1 MIDFKKKMEEI
12 EKKEARKNFSEE
24 VFVEVQNPKRRK
36 ITTYIIAMVAVGLIF
51 SGKIIM
57 SSQNSSDWLSEK
69 GFFNKIK
76 HLVPSADKNLEGE
89 KNDRINIVLIG
100 MGGEGHDGPYLADT
114 IMVASLKPSTK
125 QVALVSIPRD
135 LTVPIEGVG
144 WRKVNHVNAL
154 AEMKEKGSGGPAT
167 MATLTSLLQIPM
179 HYYIRVDFAGFEKVI
194 DEIGGIDV
202 NVENTLSDYAYPIFG
217 QEDNPNY
224 YARFEHL
231 YIEKG
236 LQKMDGALAL
246 KYSRSRHA
254 RGIEGSDFARA
265 RRQQLVLEAV
275 KNKLLSRQTLLNPVT
290 VGKLI
295 NEFSRNLSTN
305 LDVWEMIKLW
315 NMFKDTQ
322 KEDIINK
329 VLSDAPKGFLVS
341 SISPEGAYILVPA
354 SGNFSAIRNMVQ
366 TIFGEEEPSSTTLPT
381 TTKTVTT
388 IKQEASVA
396 VKNGTWITGLANKNA
411 TNLKQ
416 SGFLITE
423 TSNAPSRENNTTFV
437 YDLTYGNKDDELAAI
452 KKITGAEQ
460 SFDFP
465 EWIKE
470 YQDQDDAA
478 DFVLILGTDA
488 NKAE

>member
-1 MIDFKKKMEEI
+1 MEEI
-12 EKKEARKNFSEE
+12 EKKEARENFSEE
-24 VFVEVQNPKRRK
+24 VFIETRSPKRRK
-36 ITTYIIAMVAVGLIF
+36 ITTYIIAMIVVGLIF
-51 SGKIIM
+51 SGKVIM
-57 SSQNSSDWLSEK
+57 SSQSNSDWLSEK

-76 HLVPSADKNLEGE
+76 HLVPSADKKLKGE
-89 KNDRINIVLIG
+89 ENDRINIILLG

-114 IMVASLKPSTK
+114 IMLASLKPSTK

-135 LTVPIEGVG
+135 LTVPIDGVG

-154 AEMKEKGSGGPAT
+154 AEAKEKGSGGPAT
-167 MATLTSLLQIPM
+167 MATLSSLLQIPI
-179 HYYIRVDFAGFEKVI
+179 HYYIRVDFAGFEKII

-202 NVENTLSDYAYPIFG
+202 YVENTLSDYAYPIFG

-236 LQKMDGALAL
+236 WQKMDGALAL
-246 KYSRSRHA
+246 KYSRSRHGS
-254 RGIEGSDFARA
+254 GIEGSDFARA
-265 RRQQLVLEAV
+265 KRQQLVLEAV

-295 NEFSRNLSTN
+295 NEFNRNLSTN
-305 LDVWEMIKLW
+305 FDVWEMIKLW
-315 NMFKDTQ
+315 NMFKETK
-322 KEDIINK
+322 KENIINQ

-341 SISPEGAYILVPA
+341 SISPEGAYILVPS
-354 SGNFSAIRNMVQ
+354 SGNFSAIRNMVRDV
-366 TIFGEEEPSSTTLPT
+366 FGEDQDSDSSPPT
-381 TTKTVTT
+381 AAKPVPT
-388 IKQEASVA
+388 IRQEASVA

-411 TNLKQ
+411 TNLKT
-416 SGFLITE
+416 SGFIITE
-423 TSNAPSRENNTTFV
+423 TSNAPNRENSLTFV
-437 YDLTYGNKDDELAAI
+437 YDLTYGNKNEELAAI
-452 KKITGAEQ
+452 KKITGAQQ

-470 YQDQDDAA
+470 YQDTPGAA